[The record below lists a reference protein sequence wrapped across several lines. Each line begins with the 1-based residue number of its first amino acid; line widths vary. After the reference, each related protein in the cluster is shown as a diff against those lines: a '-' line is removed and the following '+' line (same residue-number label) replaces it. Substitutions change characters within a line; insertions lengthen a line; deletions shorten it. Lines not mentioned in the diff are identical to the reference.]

1 MMNSGIVNLA
11 IVRHQRKGFPQRD
24 RNRLT
29 TIDDYLLFS
38 RSPTRQAQV
47 ALPLF
52 LPADVAAVKSR
63 YCNIE

>member
-24 RNRLT
+24 RNCLT
-29 TIDDYLLFS
+29 TIDDDLLFS
-38 RSPTRQAQV
+38 RSPTPHAQV
-47 ALPLF
+47 ALRLF
-52 LPADVAAVKSR
+52 LPADIAAVKSR